1 MQRINQSHLEGRSRP
16 TERVIQFGEG
26 NFLRAFMDWKIDRMN
41 EACGTDYGIVVV
53 RPIGGGIPHS
63 LNDSDGVYTVLSRGV
78 GSDGKAVS
86 ESRIIAAVRRELS
99 ATADWDGVL
108 ALARNPDMVVVIS
121 NTTEAGITYSPD
133 CECDDAPPA
142 TFPAKITRL
151 LMERFNSLGGSDAPG
166 FQFLPC
172 ELIDHNG
179 DELKRC
185 VLAYAEQWALGDDF
199 IDWIH
204 GSNAFYNT
212 LVDRIVPGFPR
223 DEINE
228 LENSLGYRD
237 PFLVAAELFHFLV
250 VEQRDGQ
257 PDLEIPMAKA
267 DDCTIIVPRA
277 DGYKER
283 KVAILNGAHTG
294 LCPLALI
301 SNSLAVRQTMQS
313 APAKAFLRAMLEGE
327 ILPYLSLPR
336 EELEAFSA
344 DVLRRFENPFILH
357 RWHDI
362 SLNGIAKFRTRNLP
376 RFKAC
381 WQYKGTPPRLMS
393 LSLAAWLIY
402 YQGDF
407 DQSDAL
413 PPRDHRDVIDRFDI
427 VKQIGEQD
435 GRKAMIRAYLAEVS
449 FWGESLA
456 SDDLVDTVCEAHAF
470 LTNHPFT
477 LDRLEAW
484 SRVSPSD

>member
-1 MQRINQSHLEGRSRP
+1 MQRINQSQLEGRPRP
-16 TERVIQFGEG
+16 SERVIQFGEG

-41 EACGTDYGIVVV
+41 EATGSDFGIVVV
-53 RPIGGGIPHS
+53 RPIDGGIPHS

-86 ESRIIAAVRRELS
+86 ESRAIAAVRREMS
-99 ATADWDGVL
+99 AVADWNDVL
-108 ALARNPDMVVVIS
+108 ALAHNPDISVVIS

-133 CECDDAPPA
+133 CQRDDAPPA
-142 TFPAKITRL
+142 TFPAKVTRL
-151 LMERFNSLGGSDAPG
+151 LMERFESLGGSEAPG

-172 ELIDHNG
+172 ELIDHNA

-185 VLAYAEQWALGDDF
+185 VLAYADQWQLGADF
-199 IDWIH
+199 IDWVH
-204 GSNAFYNT
+204 NANAFYNT

-228 LENSLGYRD
+228 IEQSLGYHD
-237 PFLVAAELFHFLV
+237 PLLVTAELFHFLV
-250 VEQRDGQ
+250 IEQREGQ
-257 PDLEIPMAKA
+257 PDLKIPIAEA
-267 DDCTIIVPRA
+267 DEGTIIVPNA

-294 LCPLALI
+294 LCPLALLG
-301 SNSLAVRQTMQS
+301 NSLAVRETMQS
-313 APAKAFLRAMLEGE
+313 APAKAFLRAMLERE

-344 DVLRRFENPFILH
+344 EVLRRFENPFILH

-362 SLNGIAKFRTRNLP
+362 SLNGIAKFHTRNLP

-381 WQYKGTPPRLMS
+381 WQATGAPSRLMS
-393 LSLAAWLIY
+393 LSLAAWLVF

-407 DQSDAL
+407 AGSETL
-413 PPRDHRDVIDRFDI
+413 PPRDDLEVIDHFD
-427 VKQIGEQD
+427 VFKQIGEQD
-435 GRKAMIRAYLAEVS
+435 GRKAMIRAYLTEES

-456 SDDLVDTVCEAHAF
+456 SDDLVAMVTEAHAF

-477 LDRLEAW
+477 LDRLDAW
-484 SRVSPSD
+484 STSNPSA